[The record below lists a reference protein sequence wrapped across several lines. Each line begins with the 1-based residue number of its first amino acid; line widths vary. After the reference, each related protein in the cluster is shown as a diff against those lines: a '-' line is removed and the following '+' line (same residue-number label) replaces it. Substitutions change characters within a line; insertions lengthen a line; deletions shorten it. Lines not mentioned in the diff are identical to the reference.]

1 MTSGSSRTTEPGF
14 FTPSV
19 LEWVNW
25 DALEPRAKAIAR
37 RLGPLLAEG
46 YTLKEIG
53 ARFERSEDW
62 ASQRTR
68 ELRREVA
75 AQVLANAGDR
85 LEPELRAQL
94 EQHCLPS

>member
-1 MTSGSSRTTEPGF
+1 MTPIVDRREASGGL
-14 FTPSV
+14 FTPAV
-19 LEWVNW
+19 LEFVNW
-25 DALEPRAKAIAR
+25 QALPARTKAIAR

-53 ARFERSEDW
+53 ARFGKSEDW

-94 EQHCLPS
+94 EQHCIP